1 MGGTCVKRF
10 GGGFNMQKM
19 MKQIEKAQS
28 DLKRVQEEV
37 SARTVE
43 AQAGGGM
50 VKVVVNGKIEVLSIQ
65 INPEAVDPEDVDML
79 QDLVLAA
86 INEGIRKAQDMM
98 NDEMSKLKI
107 PGIM

>member
-1 MGGTCVKRF
+1 VKGF
-10 GGGFNMQKM
+10 GGGMNMQKM

-28 DLKRVQEEV
+28 DLKRIQEEV

-43 AQAGGGM
+43 AQAGGGT
-50 VKVVVNGKIEVLSIQ
+50 VKVVVNGKLEVLSVQ
-65 INPEAVDPEDVDML
+65 INPEAVDPEDVEML
-79 QDLVLAA
+79 QDLILAA
-86 INEGIRKAQDMM
+86 TNEGIRKAQDMM